1 MSEVSNKLLQRATY
15 LRNLMI
21 AHATGRQVNESD
33 YHKLRHYF
41 MGMAATSDRV
51 PSLVLE
57 HVDLSSLWQSLKYSC
72 GSVEER
78 KLLIMD
84 TFEDFLDHLSASVS
98 EAGEPNAVKKQLEP
112 LDELSL
118 NAHWQE
124 AAALAPEAATEA
136 MKALVERLCFQ
147 LLKEL
152 KVVPDPMQ
160 NSLKQLVL
168 LTQRSLML
176 APGKRYSQTVK
187 ELLKGCEETLNAIEN
202 FRADRAHHKE
212 EGDKQIGSN
221 RVLISLY
228 GSLCTMLMAAW
239 RVNEL
244 IAEGETLS

>member
-21 AHATGRQVNESD
+21 AHVTGRQVNESD

-41 MGMAATSDRV
+41 MGMAATSDCV
-51 PSLVLE
+51 PALVLE

-78 KLLIMD
+78 KLLIME
-84 TFEDFLDHLSASVS
+84 TFEDFLEQLSSS
-98 EAGEPNAVKKQLEP
+98 SHNGDSPVKKQLEP
-112 LDELSL
+112 LDELSI
-118 NAHWQE
+118 NAFWQE
-124 AAALAPEAATEA
+124 AVALPPEVATDT

-147 LLKEL
+147 LLKSL

-176 APGKRYSQTVK
+176 PPGKRYSQTVK

-202 FRADRAHHKE
+202 FWADRAHHKE
-212 EGDKQIGSN
+212 EGAKLLSST

-239 RVNEL
+239 RVHEL
-244 IAEGETLS
+244 IADGETLS